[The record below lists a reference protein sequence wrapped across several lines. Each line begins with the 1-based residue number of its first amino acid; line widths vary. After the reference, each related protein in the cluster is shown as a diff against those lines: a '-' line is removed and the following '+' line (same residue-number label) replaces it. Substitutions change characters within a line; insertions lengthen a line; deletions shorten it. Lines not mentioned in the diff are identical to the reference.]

1 MASLVAVQQKIPT
14 AEVVGG
20 KVQAFHE
27 GKHWHLGDYVGDG
40 AVVLSKDGERFMAP
54 KEDDAPADKKPLG
67 LPKDAKK

>member
-1 MASLVAVQQKIPT
+1 MASLSVVQQRIPT

-54 KEDDAPADKKPLG
+54 PEDTPVEKKTLG